1 MSGISGADIQ
11 GFGELFVGV
20 VVAGAALS
28 TRLAALRAEK
38 ATNRLTAQNAKAAA
52 EALAN
57 SLAFKKQQ
65 AEIALVAEKA
75 ADLVAARA
83 ETVALQAAEAAR
95 LLVISNR
102 AAAEAAANLGKKID
116 VVHTIVN
123 STLTQAMQDVFDSSQ
138 HELEIML
145 QIGSTNEAR
154 IAVLRTR
161 LLELR
166 NTISERN
173 KAAANLPPPQGNKT
187 DDEITDILTR

>member
-38 ATNRLTAQNAKAAA
+38 ATNRLTAQNAKTAA

-83 ETVALQAAEAAR
+83 ATVALQAAEAAR

-102 AAAEAAANLGKKID
+102 AAAEATANLGKKID

-123 STLTQAMQDVFDSSQ
+123 STLTQAMQNVVDSSQ

-145 QIGSTNEAR
+145 QIGSTDEAR

-173 KAAANLPPPQGNKT
+173 EAAANLPPSQGNKT